1 VATTR
6 NAKATRPR
14 GGILAAAA
22 FAVTALVLGLLIASV
37 ALTALTGDLNSVS
50 YGAGLLVPLVVLG
63 VGSILASRRPSNP
76 IGWLTLATAF
86 ALALEHASRLYAV
99 LDYYHHNGRLQLGAA
114 AVFLAD
120 TAWPYGFVL
129 LAIVLLLFP
138 DGVVPSRRWRAVLG
152 LYVAACS
159 LVMAGFYVEEVA
171 VIRGP
176 FRVDPVSGQSSSSV
190 SLHGASA
197 LIYNVAEIA
206 AAGIPVFMIACVGRL
221 VASWR
226 DAGGD
231 RRQQLKWLLVGAA
244 AGVAGAVL
252 NFVANA
258 ELHGTAQH
266 ALNVASNLAIA
277 VLPACLGIAVLRY
290 RLYDIDRLISRTLSY
305 ALLSGILLAVFAAL
319 VLLTTR
325 VLPFSSAVGVAAST
339 LAAAAL
345 FNPLRTR
352 TQRLLDRR
360 FNRARY
366 DAEATVAAFSGSLRN
381 AVDPDTISGE
391 LLDAVEQ
398 TLSPAHAT
406 IWIRP
411 GSPGA

>member
-1 VATTR
+1 VATNR
-6 NAKATRPR
+6 SAEATRAH
-14 GGILAAAA
+14 GGAPARAVAAAT
-22 FAVTALVLGLLIASV
+22 AVVLGLLVVSV
-37 ALTALTGDLNSVS
+37 ALTALTGDLDTVS
-50 YGAGLLVPLVVLG
+50 YGAGLFVPLAVLA
-63 VGSILASRRPSNP
+63 VGTILASKRPSNP

-86 ALALEHASRLYAV
+86 ALALGHAARLYAV
-99 LDYYHHNGRLQLGAA
+99 VDFHHRNDRLPLGTT

-120 TAWPYGFVL
+120 TVWPYGFVL
-129 LAIVLLLFP
+129 LSIVLLLFP
-138 DGVVPSRRWRAVLG
+138 DGLVPSRRWRVVLG
-152 LYVAACS
+152 VYLAACG
-159 LVMAGFYVEEVA
+159 LVMAGFYSEEIA

-176 FRVDPVSGQSSSSV
+176 FRVDPVTGQSSSSV
-190 SLHGASA
+190 SLRGVSEW
-197 LIYNVAEIA
+197 IYVVGDVAAIA
-206 AAGIPVFMIACVGRL
+206 IPVFMLACIGRL

-231 RRQQLKWLLVGAA
+231 RRQQLKWLLAGAA
-244 AGVAGAVL
+244 AAVAGALV
-252 NFVANA
+252 NFVSND
-258 ELHGTAQH
+258 ELGGTAQH
-266 ALNVASNLAIA
+266 LLDVASNLAIA
-277 VLPACLGIAVLRY
+277 VLPVCLGVAVLRY

-325 VLPFSSAVGVAAST
+325 VLPFSSGVAAST
-339 LAAAAL
+339 LGAAAL
-345 FNPLRTR
+345 FNPLRAR

-360 FNRARY
+360 FNRAHY

-406 IWIRP
+406 IWIRSA
-411 GSPGA
+411 SPGA